1 MAPSGSANFEKHTAT
16 ISARRS
22 NRTTFE
28 RVEYFQILDG
38 QTARV
43 RFLEQG
49 ENLSYAQTH
58 RIRNSYGYYNDVPCL
73 DQLDDGTACPACMSE
88 LKDIH
93 MRGTKGY
100 LNLIWRGTEDEGYTR
115 SPVYKK
121 NEKGA
126 PEKDANK
133 QKIVTG
139 FEDLVWLWKS
149 PKGVFEQ
156 VLTKDKTYKGLM
168 SRDFLVS
175 RKGAT
180 KENTTYFIE
189 PAVVDA
195 GPEPMT
201 VADQNLAQ
209 SKFDVVKLTTPG
221 SYDEMAT
228 ILIGQG
234 TIKEGTFSRDPAPSE
249 NDVFSG
255 NSPLRSSA
263 FQR

>member
-1 MAPSGSANFEKHTAT
+1 LPSGASNFEKHTAV
-16 ISARRS
+16 ISARRNS
-22 NRTTFE
+22 KTTFE

-49 ENLSYAQTH
+49 EDLTYAQTH

-73 DQLDDGTACPACMSE
+73 DQLDDGTSCPACQSD
-88 LKDIH
+88 LKDIR

-100 LNLIWRGTEDEGYTR
+100 LNLIWRGTEDSQYTR
-115 SPVYKK
+115 SPVYKR
-121 NEKGA
+121 NDKGVA
-126 PEKDANK
+126 EKDANK
-133 QKIVTG
+133 QKIITG

-156 VLTKDKTYKGLM
+156 VLAKDKSYKGLM

-180 KENTTYFIE
+180 KENTNYFIE
-189 PAVVDA
+189 PAVVD
-195 GPEPMT
+195 GGLEPMT

-209 SKFDVVKLTTPG
+209 GKFNLVNLSSPG
-221 SYDEMAT
+221 SFEEMQQ
-228 ILIGQG
+228 LLVGQG
-234 TIKEGTFSRDPAPSE
+234 AVKEGTFQRESAPSE

-255 NSPLRSSA
+255 NTPMRSSA